1 MNKALYIFVF
11 VFLTFIPAEA
21 FVQDS
26 LKVQIDSSRVVEK
39 QFSEDLSKKYQES
52 EFDYESSME
61 GEAQN
66 FIARAIYW
74 FMNKIADTFGF
85 KIDPGTY
92 KIIELLFYGVLIVI
106 ALYII
111 VRLLVGTK
119 ASSFFSDKSSQLA
132 PLNIQEEHIES
143 VDLDQFIRDALAQN
157 NYRLAVRYMYL
168 KILKELSFR
177 NLISWHF
184 DKTNRDYYKEIVDP
198 QLKDNF
204 KKVSYLYDHVWY
216 GEFDLDAVGFANA
229 QLDFDRFTK
238 NMQHAG

>member
-1 MNKALYIFVF
+1 MI

-21 FVQDS
+21 FGQDS
-26 LKVQIDSSRVVEK
+26 LKVQIDSSRVIEK
-39 QFSEDLSKKYQES
+39 RFSEDLSKKYQGN
-52 EFDYESSME
+52 EFDYESSLE
-61 GEAQN
+61 GEMQN

-85 KIDPGTY
+85 QIDPGAY
-92 KIIELLFYGVLIVI
+92 KIIELLFYGILIVI

-119 ASSFFSDKSSQLA
+119 ASSFFSKKSRQLA
-132 PLNIQEEHIES
+132 PLNIQEEHLER
-143 VDLDQFIRDALAQN
+143 VDLDQFIRDALARK

-168 KILKELSFR
+168 KVLKELSIR

-184 DKTNRDYYKEIVDP
+184 DKTNRDYYEEIEDP
-198 QLKDNF
+198 LLKDNF

-216 GEFDLDAVGFANA
+216 GEFDLDARGFANA

-238 NMQHAG
+238 NMKHAG

>member
-11 VFLTFIPAEA
+11 LLLSFIPAEA
-21 FVQDS
+21 FAQDS
-26 LKVQIDSSRVVEK
+26 LKVQIDSSRVIEK
-39 QFSEDLSKKYQES
+39 RFSEDLSKKYQGS
-52 EFDYESSME
+52 EFDYESSLE

-74 FMNKIADTFGF
+74 FMNKIAETFGLE
-85 KIDPGTY
+85 IDPGTY
-92 KIIELLFYGVLIVI
+92 KIIELLFYGILIVI

-119 ASSFFSDKSSQLA
+119 ASSFFSKKSSQLA
-132 PLNIQEEHIES
+132 PLNIQEEHIEG
-143 VDLDQFIRDALAQN
+143 VDLDQFIRDALARN

-168 KILKELSFR
+168 KVLKELSFR
-177 NLISWHF
+177 NIISWHF
-184 DKTNRDYYKEIVDP
+184 DKTNRDYYKEIEDLK
-198 QLKDNF
+198 LKDNF
-204 KKVSYLYDHVWY
+204 KKISYLYDHVWY

>member
-1 MNKALYIFVF
+1 VNKALYIFVI

-21 FVQDS
+21 FGQDS
-26 LKVQIDSSRVVEK
+26 LKVQIDSSRVIEK
-39 QFSEDLSKKYQES
+39 RFSEDLSKKYQGN
-52 EFDYESSME
+52 EFDYVSSLE
-61 GEAQN
+61 GEMQN

-85 KIDPGTY
+85 QIDPGAY
-92 KIIELLFYGVLIVI
+92 KIIELLFYGILIVI

-119 ASSFFSDKSSQLA
+119 ASSFFSKKSRQLA
-132 PLNIQEEHIES
+132 PLNIQEEHIER
-143 VDLDQFIRDALAQN
+143 VDLDQFIRNALARN
-157 NYRLAVRYMYL
+157 NYRIAVRYMYL
-168 KILKELSFR
+168 KVLKELSIR

-184 DKTNRDYYKEIVDP
+184 DKTNGDYYEEIEDP

-216 GEFDLDAVGFANA
+216 GEFDLDAGGFANA

-238 NMQHAG
+238 NMKHAG

>member
-1 MNKALYIFVF
+1 MNKVLYIFVY

-21 FVQDS
+21 IAQDS
-26 LKVQIDSSRVVEK
+26 LKVQIDSSRVIEK
-39 QFSEDLSKKYQES
+39 QFSEDLSKKYQGS
-52 EFDYESSME
+52 EFDYESSLE

-85 KIDPGTY
+85 EIDPGTY

-119 ASSFFSDKSSQLA
+119 ASSFFSNKSSQLA
-132 PLNIQEEHIES
+132 PLNIREEHLES
-143 VDLDQFIRDALAQN
+143 VDLDQFIRDALAQS
-157 NYRLAVRYMYL
+157 NYRLAIRYMYL

-184 DKTNRDYYKEIVDP
+184 DKTNRDYYEEIEDP
-198 QLKDNF
+198 KLKDNF
-204 KKVSYLYDHVWY
+204 KKVSYLYDYVWY

>member
-1 MNKALYIFVF
+1 VNKALYIIVI

-21 FVQDS
+21 FGQDS
-26 LKVQIDSSRVVEK
+26 LNVQIDSSRVIEK
-39 QFSEDLSKKYQES
+39 QFSEDLSKKYQGN
-52 EFDYESSME
+52 EFDYESSFE

-74 FMNKIADTFGF
+74 FMNKVADTFGF
-85 KIDPGTY
+85 QIDPGTY
-92 KIIELLFYGVLIVI
+92 KIIELLFYGILIVI

-111 VRLLVGTK
+111 IRLLVGTK
-119 ASSFFSDKSSQLA
+119 ASSFFSKKSSQLA

-143 VDLDQFIRDALAQN
+143 VDLDKFIRDALARN
-157 NYRLAVRYMYL
+157 NYRLAVRYMFL
-168 KILKELSFR
+168 KILRELSFR

-184 DKTNRDYYKEIVDP
+184 DKTNRDYYKEIEDP
-198 QLKDNF
+198 QLKVNF

-216 GEFDLDAVGFANA
+216 GEFDLDAVGFTNA

-238 NMQHAG
+238 NMQHVG

>member
-1 MNKALYIFVF
+1 MNKALYIFVI

-21 FVQDS
+21 FGQDS
-26 LKVQIDSSRVVEK
+26 LKVQIDSSRVIEK
-39 QFSEDLSKKYQES
+39 RFSEDLSKKYQGN
-52 EFDYESSME
+52 EFDYESSLE

-85 KIDPGTY
+85 QIDPGAY
-92 KIIELLFYGVLIVI
+92 KIIELLFYGILIVI

-119 ASSFFSDKSSQLA
+119 ASSFFSKKSRQLA
-132 PLNIQEEHIES
+132 PLNVQEEHIER
-143 VDLDQFIRDALAQN
+143 VDLDQFIRNALARN
-157 NYRLAVRYMYL
+157 NYRIAVRYMYL
-168 KILKELSFR
+168 KVLKELSIR

-184 DKTNRDYYKEIVDP
+184 DKTNGDYYEEIEDP

-216 GEFDLDAVGFANA
+216 GEFDLDAGGFANA

-238 NMQHAG
+238 NMKHAG

>member
-1 MNKALYIFVF
+1 MNKALYIFVI

-21 FVQDS
+21 FGQDS
-26 LKVQIDSSRVVEK
+26 LKVQIDSSRVIEK
-39 QFSEDLSKKYQES
+39 RFSEELSKKYQGN
-52 EFDYESSME
+52 EFDYESSLE
-61 GEAQN
+61 GEMQN

-85 KIDPGTY
+85 QIDPGAY
-92 KIIELLFYGVLIVI
+92 KIIELLFYGILILI

-119 ASSFFSDKSSQLA
+119 ASSFFSKKSSQLA
-132 PLNIQEEHIES
+132 PLNIQEEHIDS
-143 VDLDQFIRDALAQN
+143 VDLDQFIRNALARK
-157 NYRLAVRYMYL
+157 NYRLAIRYMYL
-168 KILKELSFR
+168 KVLKELSIR

-184 DKTNRDYYKEIVDP
+184 DKTNRDYYEEIEDP

-216 GEFDLDAVGFANA
+216 GEFDLDAGGFANA

-238 NMQHAG
+238 NMKHAG